1 MKTAKIGLLGF
12 GNVGCGTY
20 NILTD
25 NKAIIEENKYLKR
38 VIEHQRREIA
48 ILREKLTLYREHYSR
63 EDKFI

>member
-1 MKTAKIGLLGF
+1 MPDK
-12 GNVGCGTY
+12 
-20 NILTD
+20 LTD
-25 NKAIIEENKYLKR
+25 KENSVDKAIIEENKYLKR